1 MKFHYSDG
9 GRSNCFKA
17 TNVGDCV
24 TRAICNATGNDYQEV
39 YKALNELSLKENVS
53 KHRGEKRSS
62 SRDGVFKET
71 YRQYLKELG
80 WEWHSTMIFGQG
92 CTTHLRENELPSGT
106 IIVQVSKHLTCV
118 KDGVLYDTYDC
129 SRGGTRCVYGYYMK
143 N

>member
-9 GRSNCFKA
+9 GRSNYFKA

-24 TRAICNATGNDYQEV
+24 TRAICNATGNDYKEV

-80 WEWHSTMIFGQG
+80 
-92 CTTHLRENELPSGT
+92 
-106 IIVQVSKHLTCV
+106 
-118 KDGVLYDTYDC
+118 
-129 SRGGTRCVYGYYMK
+129 
-143 N
+143 